1 MCCEA
6 LQNGEPAR
14 SSARPTPALAG
25 YHQETGRAGR
35 DGKPARIALFYSRGD
50 ATKARQMLQEGASAA
65 GATRKAHEQLAHNLE
80 SLNAMV
86 AFADEVTECRR
97 VMLMRHFGEE
107 FDPGQCGGACPLLC
121 ARMLWN

>member
-1 MCCEA
+1 
-6 LQNGEPAR
+6 
-14 SSARPTPALAG
+14 
-25 YHQETGRAGR
+25 
-35 DGKPARIALFYSRGD
+35 
-50 ATKARQMLQEGASAA
+50 MLQEGASAA

-107 FDPGQCGGACPLLC
+107 FDPGQCGGACSLLC
-121 ARMLWN
+121 ARMLWNRFAGFAALHVCSRQNLRTFSSWPLHTCEHHTSLTASWLTEAP